1 MQKAHDVLR
10 QVIEIDSDYVPAWD
24 ALSSALSNLAMTGV
38 MDVREAMDQAKA
50 ASERSVTL
58 DPGFGGGYA
67 QLGWIAHIYD
77 GDLAVAAD
85 YYERALTLEPNNEGI
100 IGNAAVLAEALGN
113 LDLAIPMK
121 KYLTDK
127 VPTNAIGHNNLGLA
141 YIYDRQY
148 AKAVESL
155 RTTVLLSPDYIG
167 ANYRLGMSLLFLGDT
182 EGAVEAFE
190 AEPDDEYREKGLLL
204 ASNAPARWDED
215 PALAAFAEKW
225 GDQYPVEVAHV
236 YAYRGDTEG
245 AFEYLDRRRE
255 IESLGS
261 FGEQRLNPLFDNL
274 HADPRWEAF
283 LAAMGVSDEQLSEIS
298 FTAALPETTE

>member
-1 MQKAHDVLR
+1 
-10 QVIEIDSDYVPAWD
+10 
-24 ALSSALSNLAMTGV
+24 
-38 MDVREAMDQAKA
+38 
-50 ASERSVTL
+50 
-58 DPGFGGGYA
+58 
-67 QLGWIAHIYD
+67 
-77 GDLAVAAD
+77 
-85 YYERALTLEPNNEGI
+85 
-100 IGNAAVLAEALGN
+100 
-113 LDLAIPMK
+113 MK

-148 AKAVESL
+148 AEAVESL